1 MSRKIQLKTTF
12 MDKELREITNL
23 VGATNENKVQNYLN
37 MHIIVE
43 RILVFK
49 R

>member
-12 MDKELREITNL
+12 MDKELRESTNL
-23 VGATNENKVQNYLN
+23 VGALNENIVHNYLN
-37 MHIIVE
+37 IHFIIE

>member
-1 MSRKIQLKTTF
+1 
-12 MDKELREITNL
+12 MDKELRESTNL
-23 VGATNENKVQNYLN
+23 VGAPNENIVQNYLN
-37 MHIIVE
+37 MHIIIE